1 MPIPAQ
7 LLNQLSHFPNKL
19 LANISRMKFR
29 PHISQVPPAVP
40 LLLLALSLL
49 FSASQS
55 VHAQRMPQDSWYL
68 AKEFRGDI
76 EGGKFY
82 NPTEVAIGPDSLI
95 YVTDRYNHQVQV
107 FDLDGNFIRKWGSY
121 GTQAGFFNEPTS
133 IFVDANGLVYVCDYN
148 NRIQVFNNTGKLIRA
163 IGEYGTGPGKL
174 NRPHGITVDLNGD
187 IYVCEYGSSR
197 ISVFQS
203 DGTFLR
209 TWGTYGTADGQFQGP
224 VGLCMTLDGR
234 IAVLEGS
241 GCRVQIFEKS
251 GIFLSKFGT
260 YGNDAGKLLSPHGID
275 TDSSGNFYVGQ
286 HYSDRITVFSS
297 AGSYI
302 RVFGSEGTGNGQF
315 DNPFGLAIA
324 SNKVYVADNYNNR
337 IAIFTLNGSWIKNFG
352 SHGKKEFSYLSA
364 LAKDEEDNYYLVD
377 SGNREIRKLNKHFD
391 FLLRFGSAGTG
402 NGQFSDYSAAATSS
416 GEKLYVTDTNNHRV
430 QIFDK
435 NGNFLGKFGA
445 QGTGNGQFQSPQ
457 GICVAENGNVYVAD
471 TGNYRIQV
479 FDKEGQFLL
488 KFGKYGSFDGDFSRP
503 DSIAISPSG
512 EIAVSDNGRTQI
524 FTPNGEWVRK
534 MNISG
539 TLSYGGDG
547 LIYLGSS
554 GVFSGVGE
562 GLKYWWLGNSAI
574 ETAEGDIL
582 ANYSGTSARIW
593 KRTYRTVHSEP
604 SNALP
609 LPSILSQKRRPGT
622 SLVDV
627 EYTVKDADN
636 STVQTAAL
644 AFKNGGN
651 SLTDVIPITSFAEG
665 TANKLGTNIATGQ
678 THKFTWDV
686 SRDWSTDFGEVQ
698 LEMLAKDGRGL
709 LNLDF
714 IQIPATGN
722 LTALKISR
730 SPLNDNDFLSVW
742 YYLIASSNNKVRL
755 INGEVYSNDTTL
767 EYDGSFGAPGL
778 VANYHYGNT
787 SFSGNASTQIVQ
799 EINIP
804 ITASTGNMSI
814 RWTGTL
820 MPQETGY
827 HRIYLKADHS
837 AKLFINNSQWFS
849 ITSNGTAPAESST
862 AINLTAGTPVA
873 IKVEYTDNG
882 GSRNVEMT
890 WQLPSG
896 IRRTLSSPY
905 LFTGVQSESGSVA
918 LNARLAYG
926 TTTTPAGRKFIFS
939 SMGLRE
945 ATAAEVLRAKEA
957 GTPGVINRWEPKL
970 RVGPD
975 ERPSQINA
983 YGFDTGGTGYW
994 VVPVTET
1001 N

>member
-1 MPIPAQ
+1 
-7 LLNQLSHFPNKL
+7 
-19 LANISRMKFR
+19 MKFR

-82 NPTEVAIGPDSLI
+82 NPTEVAIGPDSLV
-95 YVTDRYNHQVQV
+95 YVTDRYNHQVQA

-121 GTQAGFFNEPTS
+121 GTQAGFFNEPIA

-260 YGNDAGKLLSPHGID
+260 YGNDAGKLLYPHGID

-286 HYSDRITVFSS
+286 HYSDRITVFSP

-324 SNKVYVADNYNNR
+324 SNKVYIADNYNNR
-337 IAIFTLNGSWIKNFG
+337 ITIFTLNGSWIKNFG
-352 SHGKKEFSYLSA
+352 SHGKKEFSQLSA

-377 SGNREIRKLNKHFD
+377 SGMSEIRKLNKRFD

-402 NGQFSDYSAAATSS
+402 NGQFSSPSAAATSRE
-416 GEKLYVTDTNNHRV
+416 GMLYVADRNNHRI
-430 QIFDK
+430 QIFDL
-435 NGNFLGKFGA
+435 NGNFIGKFGA
-445 QGTGNGQFQSPQ
+445 QGTGNGQFQYPE
-457 GICVAENGNVYVAD
+457 GICVGTDGKVYVAD
-471 TGNYRIQV
+471 TDNHRVQV
-479 FDKEGQFLL
+479 FNKDGEFII
-488 KFGKYGSFDGDFSRP
+488 KFGKYGSFDGDFYYPRSV
-503 DSIAISPSG
+503 AITPQG
-512 EIAVSDNGRTQI
+512 EIAVADGRTQI
-524 FTPNGEWVRK
+524 FSPSGEWVRK

-547 LIYLGSS
+547 LIYLGSA
-554 GVFSGVGE
+554 GVFSEVGE
-562 GLKYWWLGNSAI
+562 TLKSWWLGSSAI

-627 EYTVKDADN
+627 DYTVKDADN
-636 STVQTAAL
+636 ATVQTGAL

-651 SLTDVIPITSFAEG
+651 SLADVIPINSFADG
-665 TANKLGTNIATGQ
+665 TANKLGPNIATGE
-678 THKFTWDV
+678 THRFTWDV

-698 LEMLAKDGRGL
+698 LEILAKDGRGL

-722 LTALKISR
+722 QTALKISR
-730 SPLNDNDFLSVW
+730 SPLKDNDFLSAW
-742 YYLIASSNNKVRL
+742 YWLLGTGSDSVRL
-755 INGEVYSNDTTL
+755 DNGEIFSNAAKL
-767 EYDGSFGAPGL
+767 NYDGSYGVPGL
-778 VANYHYGNT
+778 VANYYNGNT
-787 SFSGNASTQIVQ
+787 SFSGNATTQIDLDA
-799 EINIP
+799 NIP
-804 ITASTGNMSI
+804 STPSTGNMSV

-820 MPQETGY
+820 MPQETGS

-837 AKLFINNSQWFS
+837 AKVFINNSQLFS
-849 ITSNGTAPAESST
+849 VTSNGTASRESS
-862 AINLTAGTPVA
+862 AAVNLTAGTPVA
-873 IKVEYTDNG
+873 FKVEYTDNG
-882 GSRNVEMT
+882 GSRLFEVSWE
-890 WQLPSG
+890 LPSG
-896 IRRTLSSPY
+896 VRRALTSPY
-905 LFTGVQSESGSVA
+905 LFTGVQGQSGSIP

-926 TTTTPAGRKFIFS
+926 TTTTAVGRKFIFD

-945 ATAAEVLRAKEA
+945 TTAAEVTRAKEA
-957 GTPGVINRWEPKL
+957 GTPGVINQWQPKL

-975 ERPSQINA
+975 ERPATINA
-983 YGFDTGGTGYW
+983 YGFDTGASGFW
-994 VVPVTET
+994 VVPVAG
-1001 N
+1001 NN

>member
-1 MPIPAQ
+1 
-7 LLNQLSHFPNKL
+7 
-19 LANISRMKFR
+19 
-29 PHISQVPPAVP
+29 
-40 LLLLALSLL
+40 
-49 FSASQS
+49 
-55 VHAQRMPQDSWYL
+55 
-68 AKEFRGDI
+68 
-76 EGGKFY
+76 
-82 NPTEVAIGPDSLI
+82 
-95 YVTDRYNHQVQV
+95 
-107 FDLDGNFIRKWGSY
+107 
-121 GTQAGFFNEPTS
+121 
-133 IFVDANGLVYVCDYN
+133 
-148 NRIQVFNNTGKLIRA
+148 
-163 IGEYGTGPGKL
+163 
-174 NRPHGITVDLNGD
+174 
-187 IYVCEYGSSR
+187 
-197 ISVFQS
+197 
-203 DGTFLR
+203 
-209 TWGTYGTADGQFQGP
+209 
-224 VGLCMTLDGR
+224 MTLDGR

-260 YGNDAGKLLSPHGID
+260 YGNDAGKLLYPHGID

-286 HYSDRITVFSS
+286 HYSDRITVFSP

-377 SGNREIRKLNKHFD
+377 SGSREIRKLNKHFD

-402 NGQFSDYSAAATSS
+402 NGQFSDYSAAAASS
-416 GEKLYVTDTNNHRV
+416 GGKLYVTDTNNHRV

-457 GICVAENGNVYVAD
+457 GICVAQNGNVYVAD

-488 KFGKYGSFDGDFSRP
+488 KFGKYGSFDGYFSRP
-503 DSIAISPSG
+503 DSIAISPNG

-539 TLSYGGDG
+539 TLSYGNDG

-562 GLKYWWLGNSAI
+562 YLKNWWGFGSPAI

-665 TANKLGTNIATGQ
+665 TANKLGTTIATGQ

-698 LEMLAKDGRGL
+698 LEILAKDGRGL

-730 SPLNDNDFLSVW
+730 SPLNDNDFLSAW
-742 YYLIASSNNKVRL
+742 YWLLGTGSDSVRL
-755 INGEVYSNDTTL
+755 DNGEIFSNAAKLD
-767 EYDGSFGAPGL
+767 YDGSYGVPGL
-778 VANYHYGNT
+778 VANYYNGNT
-787 SFSGNASTQIVQ
+787 SFSGNTTTQIDLDA
-799 EINIP
+799 NISSTP
-804 ITASTGNMSI
+804 STGNMSV

-820 MPQETGY
+820 LPQETGS

-837 AKLFINNSQWFS
+837 AKLFINNSQLLS
-849 ITSNGTAPAESST
+849 VTSNGTAPRESST
-862 AINLTAGTPVA
+862 WVSLTAGTPVA
-873 IKVEYTDNG
+873 LKVEYTDNG
-882 GSRNVEMT
+882 GSRLFEMS
-890 WQLPSG
+890 WELPSG
-896 IRRTLSSPY
+896 VRRTLTSPY
-905 LFTGVQSESGSVA
+905 LFTGVQSQPGSIP

-926 TTTTPAGRKFIFS
+926 TTTTPQGRKFIFE

-945 ATAAEVLRAKEA
+945 ATAAEVTRAKEA
-957 GTPGVINRWEPKL
+957 GTPGVINQWEPKL
-970 RVGPD
+970 KVGPD
-975 ERPSQINA
+975 ERPSKINA
-983 YGFDTGGTGYW
+983 YGFDTGASGYW
-994 VVPVTET
+994 VVPVTG
-1001 N
+1001 NN